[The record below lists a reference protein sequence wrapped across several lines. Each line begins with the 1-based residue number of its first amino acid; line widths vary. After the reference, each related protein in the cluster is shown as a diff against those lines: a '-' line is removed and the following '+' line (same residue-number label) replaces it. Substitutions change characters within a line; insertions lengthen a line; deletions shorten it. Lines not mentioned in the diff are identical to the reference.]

1 MALPILDTATYEL
14 TLPSSDVQVKYR
26 PFLVKEE
33 KILLLA
39 MESENA
45 AEITKALKEIVH
57 TCTFGSINVEALPT
71 FDLEY
76 IFLNIR
82 AKSVGEVAKLKLL
95 CPDDKETYA
104 NVELDLSKVEVQV
117 DDKHSNEIQINDK
130 IKMVM
135 KYPTI
140 NSFDPTVDA
149 TKLKTEQLFDIIAD
163 TVYEIYDG
171 ETVHKGS
178 DYSKEEM
185 KKFIESLNILI
196 EDYNITNF
204 QAIILGSDQ
213 GRKVYSKKLIN
224 LVERYNLNKKI
235 RFISH
240 CKEMPLAYSL
250 ADVVVSASIEPE
262 AFGRVSVEAQSMG
275 KPIVASNIGGSK
287 ETIVNKKTGFLYK
300 HDDPRELAKNLN
312 TVIQLSP
319 DELKNMGNE
328 GRKNITKKFD
338 VETMCQ
344 SNLKEYRRLIK
355 N

>member
-33 KILLLA
+33 KILLMA

-57 TCTFGSINVEALPT
+57 TCTFGSINVDALPT

-140 NSFDPTVDA
+140 NSFDPSIDA

-171 ETVHKGS
+171 ETVHKGA
-178 DYSKEEM
+178 DYSK
-185 KKFIESLNILI
+185 
-196 EDYNITNF
+196 
-204 QAIILGSDQ
+204 
-213 GRKVYSKKLIN
+213 
-224 LVERYNLNKKI
+224 
-235 RFISH
+235 
-240 CKEMPLAYSL
+240 
-250 ADVVVSASIEPE
+250 
-262 AFGRVSVEAQSMG
+262 
-275 KPIVASNIGGSK
+275 
-287 ETIVNKKTGFLYK
+287 
-300 HDDPRELAKNLN
+300 
-312 TVIQLSP
+312 
-319 DELKNMGNE
+319 
-328 GRKNITKKFD
+328 
-338 VETMCQ
+338 
-344 SNLKEYRRLIK
+344 
-355 N
+355 

>member
-1 MALPILDTATYEL
+1 MALPILETQTFEL
-14 TLPSSDVQVKYR
+14 TLPSADIVVKFR

-39 MESENA
+39 MESENT
-45 AEITKALKEIVH
+45 AEVTKALKEIVH

-104 NVELDLSKVEVQV
+104 NVEVDLSKVEVQV

-140 NSFDPTVDA
+140 NSFDPSVDA

-171 ETVHKGS
+171 ETVHKGM

-185 KKFIESLNILI
+185 KNFIESLTSEHFNKIQQFFNTMPRLQHELEI
-196 EDYNITNF
+196 ENPKT
-204 QAIILGSDQ
+204 
-213 GRKVYSKKLIN
+213 KVKSKVVLSG
-224 LVERYNLNKKI
+224 LQSFFVSP
-235 RFISH
+235 SH
-240 CKEMPLAYSL
+240 M
-250 ADVVVSASIEPE
+250 
-262 AFGRVSVEAQSMG
+262 
-275 KPIVASNIGGSK
+275 
-287 ETIVNKKTGFLYK
+287 TT
-300 HDDPRELAKNLN
+300 
-312 TVIQLSP
+312 
-319 DELKNMGNE
+319 
-328 GRKNITKKFD
+328 
-338 VETMCQ
+338 
-344 SNLKEYRRLIK
+344 
-355 N
+355 